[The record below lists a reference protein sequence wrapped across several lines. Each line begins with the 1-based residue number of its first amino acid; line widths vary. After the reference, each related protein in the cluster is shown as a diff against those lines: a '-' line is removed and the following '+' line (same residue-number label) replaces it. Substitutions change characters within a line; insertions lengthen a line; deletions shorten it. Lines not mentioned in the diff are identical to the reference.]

1 MSVNAGQRHIPDTTG
16 TKSLYACDKAR
27 ELAVYTQ
34 SICSNEKVFLPK
46 YTDTTTDIVRT
57 AREIYLSEWEAN
69 NIVVGNDP
77 EEWAERKKKQQKA
90 AVMCKRLLALIGLAK
105 PLYHLRGR
113 QFRHWSELT
122 VDTRSL
128 LRAWMESDRKRYGGL
143 EKQ

>member
-1 MSVNAGQRHIPDTTG
+1 MSVNAGQRHIPDTPG

-27 ELAVYTQ
+27 ELAAYTQ

-46 YTDTTTDIVRT
+46 YADTTNDIVRT

-69 NIVVGNDP
+69 NVMVGNDLAA
-77 EEWAERKKKQQKA
+77 WIDRKKRQREA
-90 AVMCKRLLALIGLAK
+90 ASMCNRLLALIGLAK
-105 PLYHLRGR
+105 PLYHLRGK

-128 LRAWMESDRKRYGGL
+128 LRAWMEADRKRYGHL